1 MAYVIDREHC
11 SCCHRCRVECPVGA
25 IRFLGSKYWI
35 DPEKCIDCGHCVTV
49 CHNDVISN
57 PDIPV
62 PEVPKHEKIVKEC
75 DVLVIGGGAAGTA
88 AAAKAACEGKKVI
101 LLEKNKEVGG
111 SAWYAHMFRAQWS
124 KWHEEAGIA
133 DPREKLVKQFVKK
146 TGVDESMIR
155 NMLDANVDF
164 VNWLIEDHDLAKDYD
179 FGPFGPFGM
188 GLCCKFDEPYN
199 YKRIDTS
206 IGPGGNGWFLCLKL
220 LGILEANGGEAI
232 YRTPAKKL
240 LTDETGKVIGALA
253 EDVGGEVEIHAG
265 ATIVAAGAF
274 THNKELM
281 KKFQPIFY
289 RDDDSEPVHVFT
301 CATCTGDGITMCD
314 EIGADIDYENRR
326 VNLFGPMRHPF
337 GTCGLSAAR
346 GQSALTIYPDGTPYV
361 MPMAMKEVS
370 ALAHTEKR
378 YLWSIIDQKALED
391 AMERSKGQKPDA
403 VGVDM
408 DRLYNN
414 FQAEIDQEVEWGS
427 IKKADTIEELAVQLG
442 VDPQKLVAAVAEH
455 NAHINDPKPMM
466 KIHFTE
472 SSVEDEGPG
481 GPPTMGGG
489 EGPGG
494 LPPMG
499 DDDGPGGMPPMQMPK
514 ATPMVHAPYYAF
526 MLKMF
531 HENAVGGMSTDSDL
545 RVLKQGQPIPGLY
558 GAGDNIRGIMVPGD
572 LGVQYVENVL
582 SALTVGFTSGYLAA
596 VKALEYLK

>member
-25 IRFLGSKYWI
+25 IRFKGSKYWI
-35 DPEKCIDCGHCVTV
+35 DPEKCVDCGHCATV

-57 PDIPV
+57 PDIPAPV
-62 PEVPKHEKIVKEC
+62 AEKHEKIVKEC

-88 AAAKAACEGKKVI
+88 AAAKVACAGKKVI

-124 KWHEEAGIA
+124 KWHEAAGIA
-133 DPREKLVKQFVKK
+133 DPREKLVRQFVKK
-146 TGVDESMIR
+146 TGVDEGIIR

-188 GLCCKFDEPYN
+188 GLCCKFEEPYN
-199 YKRIDTS
+199 YKRIDTT

-220 LGILEANGGEAI
+220 LGILEANGGEAL
-232 YRTPAKKL
+232 YKTPAKHL

-253 EDVGGEVEIHAG
+253 EDAGGEIEIKAG
-265 ATIVAAGAF
+265 AVIVAAGAF

-301 CATCTGDGITMCD
+301 CATCTGDGITMCE
-314 EIGADIDYENRR
+314 EIGADIDYKNRR
-326 VNLFGPMRHPF
+326 VNLFGPARHPF
-337 GTCGLSAAR
+337 GTCGLTASR
-346 GQSALTIYPDGTPYV
+346 GMGSTMTITPEGKPYNA
-361 MPMAMKEVS
+361 PMGMGETS

-378 YLWSIIDQKALED
+378 YLWSVMDQVALEN
-391 AMERSKGQKPDA
+391 AMERAKGQKPDA

-427 IKKADTIEELAVQLG
+427 IKKADTLEGLAAELG
-442 VDPQKLVAAVAEH
+442 VDPAVLLASVEEH
-455 NAHINDPKPMM
+455 NAHINDPMPPMM
-466 KIHFTE
+466 MPFGNDDD
-472 SSVEDEGPG
+472 EDEGPG
-481 GPPTMGGG
+481 GPPPMGGDD
-489 EGPGG
+489 EGPG
-494 LPPMG
+494 
-499 DDDGPGGMPPMQMPK
+499 GPGGMPGGMQMPK
-514 ATPMVHAPYYAF
+514 ATPIAQGPFYAIF
-526 MLKMF
+526 IKLF
-531 HENAVGGMSTDSDL
+531 HENAVGGMSTDADL

-572 LGVQYVENVL
+572 VGVTYVENVL
-582 SALTVGFTSGYLAA
+582 SALTVGFSSGYLAA
-596 VKALEYLK
+596 EKALEYLK